1 MSLQMPLLH
10 SFYGWV
16 ISHCYIFHI
25 FLIHSSVGGYL
36 GCFHVLVILNSAA
49 RNHRIHAYFGIMVFS
64 GYMPQSRTAE
74 PCGNSSLAASRVG
87 FPGGSARRESACNAG
102 DPGLVSGS
110 GRALGKRNGN
120 PFQCSCLEDS
130 IDRRAWW
137 ARVHGVSKNQ
147 TWLSD

>member
-74 PCGNSSLAASRVG
+74 PCGNSSLAASRMG

-147 TWLSD
+147 TWLSN

>member
-1 MSLQMPLLH
+1 M
-10 SFYGWV
+10 
-16 ISHCYIFHI
+16 
-25 FLIHSSVGGYL
+25 IHSSVGGYL

-74 PCGNSSLAASRVG
+74 PCGNSSLAASRMG

-147 TWLSD
+147 T